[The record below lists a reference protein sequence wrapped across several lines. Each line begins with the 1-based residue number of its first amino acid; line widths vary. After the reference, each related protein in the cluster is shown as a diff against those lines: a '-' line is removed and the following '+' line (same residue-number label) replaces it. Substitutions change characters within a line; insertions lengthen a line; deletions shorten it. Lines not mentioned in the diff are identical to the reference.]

1 MSLEVADTAPHT
13 LTLCCLHVPFY
24 RMHGR
29 STRSTAGF
37 SHGIKAPCPMMFYV
51 VNDKTGRGAGSRGY
65 VIDLFLLLLLVLP
78 SLLSVLVC
86 GIAITTALIYHTPM
100 SNGSIAAMTAITVLL
115 LLLLLISSF
124 LSCAPNA
131 CFSGLRVLW

>member
-1 MSLEVADTAPHT
+1 
-13 LTLCCLHVPFY
+13 
-24 RMHGR
+24 
-29 STRSTAGF
+29 
-37 SHGIKAPCPMMFYV
+37 MMFYV

-100 SNGSIAAMTAITVLL
+100 SNGSIVAMTAITVLL

-131 CFSGLRVLW
+131 CFVIAVGIAFQACAYCGNEHKRSNA